1 MTGIAGMGTTF
12 GLPNYVGEL
21 FHLTPETTPLLSLI
35 GGLTGGKK
43 ADATT
48 FTWQTDDLRTAGQ
61 NTQLEGAAAPA
72 ADNRVRSVVSNVA
85 EIHQEKASVSYTKQ
99 SATGAIATANVAS
112 GVQPVQNELD
122 YQVAKK
128 IKQIARDVEFS
139 FINGQYQSPSD
150 NTTARKTRGL
160 LQAVQS
166 NLITIAPQNVGTGLS
181 ATTNV
186 VNEASTPVSN
196 GDKIIFTDVGASTTL
211 IAGRTYYVVG
221 KTTGTFSVALSAG
234 GTAVNIGTATVS
246 YSRPATSASTV
257 LSTDFYNTLFQMV
270 YDNGGLE
277 EGDLATIIVN
287 STQKRN
293 LSKTFASAYG
303 QFHETSRT
311 VGGVNFTTIE
321 SDVATFNVMLDRFMP
336 ADGLLVTSLDQ
347 LTPVFLEVPNKGH
360 FFEEP
365 LAKVGASDEVQIY
378 GEIGLEYGKET
389 AHGLYRGLPLL

>member
-48 FTWQTDDLRTAGQ
+48 FTWQTDDLRNAGQ
-61 NTQLEGAAAPA
+61 NTQLEGAVAPQ
-72 ADNRVRSVVSNVA
+72 ADNRVRSVVSNVV

-99 SATGAIATANVAS
+99 SATGAINTMNTAS

-122 YQVAKK
+122 YQVANK
-128 IKQIARDVEFS
+128 IKEIARDVEFS
-139 FINGQYQSPSD
+139 FINGQYQQPSD

-160 LQAVQS
+160 LQAVQT
-166 NLITIAPQNVGTGLS
+166 NLIQVAPQNAGTGLS
-181 ATTNV
+181 AATTV
-186 VNEASTPVSN
+186 ITETSTPVSN
-196 GDKIIFTDVGASTTL
+196 GDKVIFTDVGASPTL
-211 IAGRTYYVVG
+211 VAGRTYYVVA
-221 KTTGTFSVALSAG
+221 KGTNQFSVASSAG
-234 GTAVNIGTATVS
+234 GSAINIGTATVS
-246 YSRPATSASTV
+246 YSRPATSTT

-293 LSKTFASAYG
+293 LSKTYASAYG

-336 ADGLLVTSLDQ
+336 ADALLVTSLEQ

>member
-1 MTGIAGMGTTF
+1 MAGIAGMGTTF

-21 FHLTPETTPLLSLI
+21 FHLTPEVTPLLSLI

-48 FTWQTDDLRTAGQ
+48 FTWQTDDLRIAGQ
-61 NTQLEGAAAPA
+61 NVALEGAAAPGA
-72 ADNRVRSVVSNVA
+72 FNRVRAVVSNVC
-85 EIHQEKASVSYTKQ
+85 EVHQEKASVSYTKQ
-99 SATGAIATANVAS
+99 AATGAINTMNTAS
-112 GVQPVQNELD
+112 GIQPVQNELD

-128 IKQIARDVEFS
+128 IKEVARDVEYS
-139 FINGQYQSPSD
+139 FINGSYQSPSD
-150 NTTARKTRGL
+150 NTTPRKTRGI
-160 LQAVQS
+160 LQAVQT
-166 NLITIAPQNVGTGLS
+166 NLLTVAALITSVAKS
-181 ATTNV
+181 AATDTITDTSTTYV
-186 VNEASTPVSN
+186 N
-196 GDKIIFTDVGASTTL
+196 GDKVIFSDVGASLTL
-211 IAGRTYYVVG
+211 TPGRTYYVVAQSTNAI
-221 KTTGTFSVALSAG
+221 KVAPVAAGTPIV
-234 GTAVNIGTATVS
+234 IGTATVS
-246 YSRPATSASTV
+246 FTKPATATT
-257 LSTDFYNTLFQMV
+257 LSPDFYNTLFQMV

-277 EGDLATIIVN
+277 DGDLATIIVN

-293 LSKTFASAYG
+293 LSKTYATAYG
-303 QFHETSRT
+303 QFHETSRS
-311 VGGVNFTTIE
+311 VGGVDFTTIE

-336 ADGLLVTSLDQ
+336 ADALLVTSLDQ

>member
-1 MTGIAGMGTTF
+1 MAGIAGMGTTF

-48 FTWQTDDLRTAGQ
+48 FTWQTDDLRNAGQ
-61 NTQLEGAAAPA
+61 NTALEGAVAPG
-72 ADNRVRSVVSNVA
+72 ADNRVRSVVSNVV
-85 EIHQEKASVSYTKQ
+85 EVHQEKASVSYTKQ
-99 SATGAIATANVAS
+99 SATGAINSINVAS

-122 YQVAKK
+122 YQVAAK
-128 IKQIARDVEFS
+128 IKEIARDVEYS

-150 NTTARKTRGL
+150 NTTARQTRGL
-160 LQAVQS
+160 LQAVQT
-166 NLITIAPQNVGTGLS
+166 NLITVAPQNVGTGLS
-181 ATTNV
+181 AATNV
-186 VNEASTPVSN
+186 ITEAATPVSN
-196 GDKIIFTDVGASTTL
+196 GDKIIFTSVGASPTL
-211 IAGRTYYVVG
+211 VAGRTYYVVG
-221 KTTGTFSVALSAG
+221 KSTGSFSVATSNG

-246 YSRPATSASTV
+246 YSRPATTTA
-257 LSTDFYNTLFQMV
+257 LSPAFYNTLFQMV

-277 EGDLATIIVN
+277 QGDLATIIVN

-293 LSKTFASAYG
+293 ISQTYATAYG
-303 QFHETSRT
+303 QYRELSRT

-321 SDVATFNVMLDRFMP
+321 SDVATFNIMLDRFMP
-336 ADGLLVTSLDQ
+336 ADALLVTSLDQ

>member
-1 MTGIAGMGTTF
+1 MAGIAGMGTTF

-48 FTWQTDDLRTAGQ
+48 FTWQTDDLRNAGQ
-61 NTQLEGAAAPA
+61 NTQVEGAVAPT

-99 SATGAIATANVAS
+99 SATGAINSINVAT

-122 YQVAKK
+122 YQVAAK
-128 IKQIARDVEFS
+128 IKEIARDVEFS
-139 FINGQYQSPSD
+139 FINGQYQSPTD
-150 NTTARKTRGL
+150 NTTPRKTRGL
-160 LQAVQS
+160 LQAVQT
-166 NLITIAPQNVGTGLS
+166 NLITVAPLIQSTGKS
-181 ATTNV
+181 ASTDTITDTATTY
-186 VNEASTPVSN
+186 AN
-196 GDKIIFTDVGASTTL
+196 GDKVIFSDVGASPTL
-211 IAGRTYYVVG
+211 VVGRTYYVVAQSTNAF
-221 KTTGTFSVALSAG
+221 KVASAAG
-234 GTAVNIGTATVS
+234 GTPITIGTATVS
-246 YSRPATSASTV
+246 LSKPATATT
-257 LSTDFYNTLFQMV
+257 LSTDLYNTLFQMV
-270 YDNGGLE
+270 FDNGGLE
-277 EGDLATIIVN
+277 DGDMATIIVN

-293 LSKTFASAYG
+293 ISKTYASAYG

-336 ADGLLVTSLDQ
+336 ADALLVTSLEQ

>member
-1 MTGIAGMGTTF
+1 MAGIAGQGTTF

-48 FTWQTDDLRTAGQ
+48 FTWQTDDLRNAGQ
-61 NTQLEGAAAPA
+61 NVALEGAAAPA
-72 ADNRVRSVVSNVA
+72 ADNRVRAVVSNVV
-85 EIHQEKASVSYTKQ
+85 EVHQEKASVSYTKQ
-99 SATGAIATANVAS
+99 SATGAINTMNTSS
-112 GVQPVQNELD
+112 GIQPVQNELD
-122 YQVAKK
+122 YQVAAK
-128 IKQIARDVEFS
+128 IKEIARDVEYS
-139 FINGQYQSPSD
+139 FINGSYQSPTD
-150 NTTARKTRGL
+150 NTTPRKTRGL
-160 LQAVQS
+160 LQAVQT
-166 NLITIAPQNVGTGLS
+166 NLITLAPQNTGVGLS
-181 ATTNV
+181 AATTV
-186 VNEASTPVSN
+186 ITETSTPVSN
-196 GDKIIFTDVGASTTL
+196 GDKVIFTDVGASTTL
-211 IAGRTYYVVG
+211 VLGRTYYVVA
-221 KTTGTFSVALSAG
+221 KGTNAFSVASSSG
-234 GTAVNIGTATVS
+234 GAAITIGTATVS
-246 YSRPATSASTV
+246 YSRPATSTT
-257 LSTDFYNTLFQMV
+257 LSPDLYNTLFQMV

-293 LSKTFASAYG
+293 LSKTYASAYG

-311 VGGVNFTTIE
+311 VGGVDFTTIE

-336 ADGLLVTSLDQ
+336 ADALLVTSLDQ

>member
-1 MTGIAGMGTTF
+1 MAGIAGMGTTF

-21 FHLTPETTPLLSLI
+21 FHLTPEVTPLLSLI

-48 FTWQTDDLRTAGQ
+48 FTWQTDDLRVAGQ
-61 NTQLEGAAAPA
+61 NVALEGAVAPA
-72 ADNRVRSVVSNVA
+72 AFSRVRNVVSNVC
-85 EIHQEKASVSYTKQ
+85 EVHQEKASVSYTKQ
-99 SATGAIATANVAS
+99 AATGAINSINVAS
-112 GVQPVQNELD
+112 GIQPVQNELD

-128 IKQIARDVEFS
+128 IKEIARDVEYS

-160 LQAVQS
+160 LQAVQT
-166 NLITIAPQNVGTGLS
+166 NLITVAPLISSTGKS
-181 ATTNV
+181 AATDTITDTATTYV
-186 VNEASTPVSN
+186 N
-196 GDKIIFTDVGASTTL
+196 GDKVIFSDVGASLTL
-211 IAGRTYYVVG
+211 TPGRTYYVVG
-221 KTTGTFSVALSAG
+221 QTTNAFKVAATAG
-234 GTAVNIGTATVS
+234 GTAIVIGTATVS
-246 YSRPATSASTV
+246 LSKPATATT
-257 LSTDFYNTLFQMV
+257 LSPDFYNTLFQMV

-277 EGDLATIIVN
+277 DGDLATIVVN

-293 LSKTFASAYG
+293 ISKTYATAYG
-303 QFHETSRT
+303 QYHENSRN
-311 VGGVNFTTIE
+311 VGGVDFTTIE

-336 ADGLLVTSLDQ
+336 ADALLVTSLDQ